1 MQVYWSLTGIPCL
14 SQYAVRCWGVHNRR
28 TKASN
33 NRYQGRLTYQTSMSW
48 NSPEDL
54 DMGLKKGENIL
65 PCLPL
70 VSSSSA
76 VGKSPGSEFV
86 PGPSCS
92 AENMK

>member
-1 MQVYWSLTGIPCL
+1 MYF
-14 SQYAVRCWGVHNRR
+14 
-28 TKASN
+28 
-33 NRYQGRLTYQTSMSW
+33 
-48 NSPEDL
+48 SPEDL

-92 AENMK
+92 AENMKYIFMWQIRPTGDTA

>member
-1 MQVYWSLTGIPCL
+1 MYF
-14 SQYAVRCWGVHNRR
+14 SQEA
-28 TKASN
+28 
-33 NRYQGRLTYQTSMSW
+33 
-48 NSPEDL
+48 EDL

>member
-1 MQVYWSLTGIPCL
+1 MRYAAGESITDAQKRATTGTR
-14 SQYAVRCWGVHNRR
+14 AGWR
-28 TKASN
+28 TKRQCLGTLMYFSQEA
-33 NRYQGRLTYQTSMSW
+33 
-48 NSPEDL
+48 EDL